1 MEKETIDRL
10 TVLGL
15 AIFAVLSAIY
25 LCRDTISK
33 MLTDLV
39 ENPPKSNISLPGIAM
54 PSLSFDWW
62 YKMDPASRIIFVFIM
77 TILISTIIGGTWM
90 YLIRKRAA
98 ARK

>member
-25 LCRDTISK
+25 LCRDTIGN
-33 MLTDLV
+33 MLTNLAR
-39 ENPPKSNISLPGIAM
+39 NPPQSNISLPGIAM
-54 PSLSFDWW
+54 PSLSLDWW
-62 YKMDPASRIIFVFIM
+62 YKMDPATKIIFVFIM
-77 TILISTIIGGTWM
+77 MILISTIIGGTWM